1 MVRSPCSKI
10 LEIPGGRWV
19 LKDALERKILGGG
32 AGMDIFWNHTLFVSH
47 WKFAS
52 CKQNT
57 YAAHF
62 QKQTGQW
69 LKHFF
74 EYWYVIRGQEGGC

>member
-1 MVRSPCSKI
+1 MHWNGKSWGV
-10 LEIPGGRWV
+10 
-19 LKDALERKILGGG
+19 G
-32 AGMDIFWNHTLFVSH
+32 AGMDIFWNHTLVVSH

-62 QKQTGQW
+62 QKDTEEF
-69 LKHFF
+69 L
-74 EYWYVIRGQEGGC
+74 EYWYVRGQEGGY